1 MKQLGYLIAAL
12 VPALAVSS
20 FAGAQQPAN
29 EPTTEERVVAL
40 ERALADLDK
49 RVQGRGSAAPGALAS
64 SDVALAGRIEQLER
78 AVDRFSG
85 DLQRVER
92 QADNALREAAEG
104 PYRGER
110 RAARARRRTRALS
123 WRGARDCEREGWVR
137 RGS

>member
-20 FAGAQQPAN
+20 FASAQQPAN

-78 AVDRFSG
+78 AVDRLSG

-104 PYRGER
+104 RRTAENAER
-110 RAARARRRTRALS
+110 LARDAAR
-123 WRGARDCEREGWVR
+123 VR
-137 RGS
+137 